1 MDRAFLKRV
10 LAGGIDRTLD
20 DTAQTGISKRTLY
33 VYGNCDWDII
43 NEALQKWEI
52 AGLLRIVKKP
62 DEAGDN
68 EIVVKMLDYIHRTGS
83 KPTWIDWEK

>member
-1 MDRAFLKRV
+1 MDPALTKRV
-10 LAGGIDRTLD
+10 LAGGIGRTLD
-20 DTAQTGISKRTLY
+20 DTAQTGISKRTLE

-43 NEALQKWEI
+43 NEALQEWEA

-62 DEAGDN
+62 ETAIDDEV
-68 EIVVKMLDYIHRTGS
+68 VVKMLDYISRTGS